1 MQLFELVPFFQR
13 LQGVAFQHSS
23 ETQYL
28 FSQRLVAWVCLTFF
42 SKAITCDMLYLFL
55 QRLFPRCCLF
65 LQKVRGPF
73 LSKPELPLQ
82 SHCRQPP
89 PAFGSSCGPH
99 AMWQLASPTGPSYK
113 PPKGLMSC
121 HQSQCQCLF
130 SRHTP
135 PFHLPHTFPCRNVL
149 HQSSLA
155 AFSATPSP
163 SCSLFHLQNETRW
176 FSKPAACRSHKAAMW
191 LSGTLS

>member
-1 MQLFELVPFFQR
+1 MKPIYVVLIFLQKMTLLLLIVHKNHIQPCFDMQLFELMPLFQR

-28 FSQRLVAWVCLTFF
+28 FSQRLVAWVCLTLI
-42 SKAITCDMLYLFL
+42 SKAITYDMLYLFL

-82 SHCRQPP
+82 SHCRQSP
-89 PAFGSSCGPH
+89 PAFGNSCGPH

-113 PPKGLMSC
+113 LPKGLMSC
-121 HQSQCQCLF
+121 HQSQCQCFF

-135 PFHLPHTFPCRNVL
+135 PFHLPHTFACRNVPLL
-149 HQSSLA
+149 HLLLPLPP
-155 AFSATPSP
+155 TI
-163 SCSLFHLQNETRW
+163 
-176 FSKPAACRSHKAAMW
+176 
-191 LSGTLS
+191 